1 MSSAQVDSAI
11 QRLHANKRE
20 WAHADLAIGTFPKG
34 NRRTNIEQRS
44 YICCVNVF
52 RKNKCSQLHQHTFC
66 IGASFRYQR
75 IRGIERRIIQNSILD
90 FLCEWRK
97 WENEPKKWNKKY
109 NISFRAYWIEIVCM
123 SNLYCFRI
131 SIYYQIL
138 FYTINSRS
146 IMSPQM
152 LQHSHINMHIEMQI
166 M

>member
-90 FLCEWRK
+90 SLCEWRK